1 MNINQILPYKV
12 DCFAENIALVYDA
25 DTRRTS
31 NVEGVET
38 RVPGFGDT
46 SVSVEWISK
55 SRRGYSVYFANIV
68 QKLLQQVNSKLKFLD
83 ILCFEILL
91 FNSPT
96 HLQGNSN

>member
-25 DTRRTS
+25 DTRSTS
-31 NVEGVET
+31 NVAGVET

-68 QKLLQQVNSKLKFLD
+68 QKLLQQVNSKLKFFRHFVFWNL
-83 ILCFEILL
+83 IIQL
-91 FNSPT
+91 FVFA
-96 HLQGNSN
+96 